1 MTNGRDRADDH
12 LFLKLFAVPIGL
24 AAIWFLYTV
33 SSGLLLLF
41 LAMFVAI
48 GLNGPVERLEHRG
61 LSRHQAAIAVLGIFF
76 AVVAGVCW
84 MVLPN
89 LANQLVAL
97 VNQFPDLLT
106 SAMKRLSDSL
116 RNYPDLQR
124 AISLDG
130 ETFKGL
136 APDALRLFVGGVGA
150 SIKVLEVIAALIIF
164 FASIIYLTL
173 NPRPLLVRYFS
184 LYSDRLRPKAMRSY
198 VRFSAMVGGWM
209 RANVIVGSI
218 QALLSGTFLTL
229 IGIPGALVWA
239 ALAFFSEFVPRIG
252 GYIMAAP
259 PVLIALSVSPMMAVW
274 VALFYFVMNEALGNL
289 VTPQVSGAQMNIHP
303 FIIILSLVILA
314 LGFGFMGALVATPFA
329 AFVIAHLD
337 GFRSRESTWAAA
349 QLAEAQSLP
358 RPVKRAQRRRLAAAP
373 GRPGAGSR

>member
-1 MTNGRDRADDH
+1 MDEAPAQPEQH

-24 AAIWFLYTV
+24 AVVWFLYTV

-48 GLNGPVERLEHRG
+48 GLNGPVSRLEQRG
-61 LSRHQAAIAVLGIFF
+61 WSRHSAAILILLAFF
-76 AVVAGVCW
+76 AVVIGVCW
-84 MVLPN
+84 MVLPKI
-89 LANQLVAL
+89 ADQLVAL
-97 VNQFPDLLT
+97 VNQFPDLIT
-106 SAMKRLSDSL
+106 SATRRLSHSL

-124 AISLDG
+124 ALKLDG
-130 ETFKGL
+130 DALKGL
-136 APDALRLFVGGVGA
+136 APDAVRLLVGGVGA
-150 SIKVLEVIAALIIF
+150 SFKVLEVVAALIVF

-198 VRFSAMVGGWM
+198 IRFTAMVGGWM
-209 RANVIVGSI
+209 RANLIVGSI
-218 QALLSGTFLTL
+218 QAVLAGTFLTI

-239 ALAFFSEFVPRIG
+239 ALAFFSEFVPRLG
-252 GYIMAAP
+252 GYIMATP
-259 PVLIALSVSPMMAVW
+259 PVLIALSVSPVMALW
-274 VALFYFVMNEALGNL
+274 VAIFYLVMNEALGNL

-303 FIIILSLVILA
+303 FVIIVSLVILA

-337 GFRSRESTWAAA
+337 GFRSRERTDAAA
-349 QLAEAQSLP
+349 QLVSHVES
-358 RPVKRAQRRRLAAAP
+358 RRRAKK
-373 GRPGAGSR
+373 